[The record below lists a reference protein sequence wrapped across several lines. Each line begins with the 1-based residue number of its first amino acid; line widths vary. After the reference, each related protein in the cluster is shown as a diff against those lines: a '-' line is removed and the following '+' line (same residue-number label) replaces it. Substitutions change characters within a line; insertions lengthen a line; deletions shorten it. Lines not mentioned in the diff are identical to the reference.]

1 MEKFG
6 QTKQI
11 KDMKKDLYI
20 LSRDFLISFLLL

>member
-11 KDMKKDLYI
+11 KDMKKDLYT